1 MATLSIGQSTQ
12 YHPLH
17 IEGRTDDL
25 SNPDLSQVEQ
35 PRVINGDQFD
45 VTRRTALT
53 ANALLGTPLAIDSQ
67 LLIPRLTLS
76 NERDLHAIKNKK
88 NVIDLV
94 VSSLKTCWEYSSS
107 HIERIVNSAS
117 TGGKHIQQSVQQLT
131 EKYSPV
137 VCMVAEKIRK
147 AAWPVFACLV
157 AAFLLTSQSSLFAI
171 GFLVTALNPKL
182 MKGAIDRIS
191 TAWCRQHFLIQC
203 LIVTSATIAWPISL
217 AASAFFVG
225 GQLGLLIIKPEEL
238 EPSPVQ

>member
-1 MATLSIGQSTQ
+1 MATPSIGQSTQ

-17 IEGRTDDL
+17 IAGRTDDL
-25 SNPDLSQVEQ
+25 PNADLSQVEQ
-35 PRVINGDQFD
+35 PQVIIGDQFD
-45 VTRRTALT
+45 VTNRTAL
-53 ANALLGTPLAIDSQ
+53 AASALFRTPIDIISR
-67 LLIPRLTLS
+67 PALS
-76 NERDLHAIKNKK
+76 NERDLHVVINKK
-88 NVIDLV
+88 NVIDIVL
-94 VSSLKTCWEYSSS
+94 SSLKTCWEYSSS
-107 HIERIVNSAS
+107 HIERFVNSAS
-117 TGGKHIQQSVQQLT
+117 TGGKHLLKSVQQLT

-137 VCMVAEKIRK
+137 VCIVAEKIRK
-147 AAWPVFACLV
+147 AAWPAFACLV